1 MNIYEKLLAAR
12 QEIGYLQKDGK
23 VAFGSTSYKAITDEK
38 VMTTVRPILDK
49 YGILMLIENIN
60 MSRNGNLTEAVI
72 SWRFVN
78 AEDPKESILVQS
90 AGQGSDTQDKGA
102 GKAMTYSR
110 KYALLNTLLIPTGED
125 PDKISS
131 EELDAKEDPKPKVE
145 IAEDK
150 EDAYLTAMKAIAQI
164 AELKSV
170 TPSNLIEERSNGM
183 FKTSVDKL
191 TIPQLRMLFTDIK
204 GLPNV

>member
-49 YGILMLIENIN
+49 YGIVMFVESID
-60 MSRNGNLTEAVI
+60 MSRNGTLTEAVI

-78 AEDPKESILVQS
+78 AEKPDESILVQS
-90 AGQGSDTQDKGA
+90 AGQGADTQDKGA

-125 PDKISS
+125 PDRISS
-131 EELDAKEDPKPKVE
+131 EELDAKQDLEGIVKAREKVME
-145 IAEDK
+145 IAE
-150 EDAYLTAMKAIAQI
+150 TKAADPSELIAQRCV
-164 AELKSV
+164 ALFHASF
-170 TPSNLIEERSNGM
+170 NR
-183 FKTSVDKL
+183 L
-191 TIPQLRMLFTDIK
+191 TIEQLRQLYADLK

>member
-49 YGILMLIENIN
+49 YGIVMFVESID
-60 MSRNGNLTEAVI
+60 MSRNGTLTEAVI
-72 SWRFVN
+72 TWRFVN
-78 AEDPKESILVQS
+78 AEKPDESILVQS
-90 AGQGSDTQDKGA
+90 AGQGADTQDKGA

-125 PDKISS
+125 PDRISS
-131 EELDAKEDPKPKVE
+131 EELDAKQDLEGIVKAREKVME
-145 IAEDK
+145 IAE
-150 EDAYLTAMKAIAQI
+150 MKAADPSELIAQRCV
-164 AELKSV
+164 ALFHASF
-170 TPSNLIEERSNGM
+170 NR
-183 FKTSVDKL
+183 L
-191 TIPQLRMLFTDIK
+191 TIEQLRSLYADLK

>member
-49 YGILMLIENIN
+49 YGIVMFVESID
-60 MSRNGNLTEAVI
+60 MSRNGTLTEAVI
-72 SWRFVN
+72 TWRFVN
-78 AEDPKESILVQS
+78 AEKPDEYILVQS
-90 AGQGSDTQDKGA
+90 AGQGADTQDKGA

-125 PDKISS
+125 PDKIASAQ
-131 EELDAKEDPKPKVE
+131 LDAEQERINKEDGSPELVNARSKV
-145 IAEDK
+145 
-150 EDAYLTAMKAIAQI
+150 LQI

-170 TPSNLIEERSNGM
+170 TPSELVAEKSVTM
-183 FKTSVDKL
+183 FGAAFTKL
-191 TIPQLRMLFTDIK
+191 DIDQLRLLFAELK
-204 GLPNV
+204 GMPNV

>member
-49 YGILMLIENIN
+49 YKIVMLIENIQ
-60 MSRNGNLTEAVI
+60 MSRNGSLTEAVI
-72 SWRFVN
+72 TWRFVN

-90 AGQGSDTQDKGA
+90 AGQGADTQDKGA

-125 PDKISS
+125 PDKVSS
-131 EELDAKEDPKPKVE
+131 EELDAKQELEGIVKAREKVME
-145 IAEDK
+145 IAEK
-150 EDAYLTAMKAIAQI
+150 KAADPSELIAQRCVALFHI
-164 AELKSV
+164 SF
-170 TPSNLIEERSNGM
+170 NR
-183 FKTSVDKL
+183 L
-191 TIPQLRMLFTDIK
+191 TIEQLRSLYADLK
-204 GLPNV
+204 GLPDV

>member
-1 MNIYEKLLAAR
+1 MNLYEKLLAAR

-38 VMTTVRPILDK
+38 VMTVVRPILDK
-49 YGILMLIENIN
+49 YKIVTTIEHID
-60 MSRNGNLTEAVI
+60 MSRSGTLTEAVI
-72 SWRFVN
+72 TWRITD
-78 AEDPKESILVQS
+78 AENPDDFILCQS
-90 AGQGSDTQDKGA
+90 AGQGADTQDKGA

-110 KYALLNTLLIPTGED
+110 KYLLLNTLLIPTGED
-125 PDKISS
+125 PDKIAS

>member
-1 MNIYEKLLAAR
+1 MNLFEKLLAAR

-23 VAFGSTSYKAITDEK
+23 VEFGSTKYKAITDEK

-49 YGILMLIENIN
+49 YKIVMSIDKID
-60 MSRNGNLTEAVI
+60 MSRNGTLTEALI
-72 SWRFVN
+72 TWRFTDVEN
-78 AEDPKESILVQS
+78 PDDFILVQS

-131 EELDAKEDPKPKVE
+131 EELDAITGDNELVTARSKVLQLAEMKSHDPSTL
-145 IAEDK
+145 IS
-150 EDAYLTAMKAIAQI
+150 
-164 AELKSV
+164 ELSV
-170 TPSNLIEERSNGM
+170 SEFKHSFIE
-183 FKTSVDKL
+183 L
-191 TIPQLRMLFTDIK
+191 AIPQLRELFKKVRD
-204 GLPNV
+204 LPDV

>member
-1 MNIYEKLLAAR
+1 MNIYQKLLAAR

-49 YGILMLIENIN
+49 YGIVMFVESID
-60 MSRNGNLTEAVI
+60 MSRNGTLTEAVI

-78 AEDPKESILVQS
+78 AEKPDEYILVQS
-90 AGQGSDTQDKGA
+90 AGQGADTQDKGA

-125 PDKISS
+125 PDRISS
-131 EELDAKEDPKPKVE
+131 EELDAKQDLEGIVKAREKVME
-145 IAEDK
+145 IAE
-150 EDAYLTAMKAIAQI
+150 TKAADPSELIAQRCV
-164 AELKSV
+164 AL
-170 TPSNLIEERSNGM
+170 
-183 FKTSVDKL
+183 FHTSFNRL
-191 TIPQLRMLFTDIK
+191 TIEQLRSLYADLK

>member
-49 YGILMLIENIN
+49 YKLVMLIDSIQMN
-60 MSRNGNLTEAVI
+60 RNGSLTECVI
-72 SWRFVN
+72 TWRFVN
-78 AEDPKESILVQS
+78 VENPDESILVQS
-90 AGQGSDTQDKGA
+90 AGQGADTQDKGA

-125 PDKISS
+125 PDKVSS
-131 EELDAKEDPKPKVE
+131 EELDARQELEAVVKAREKVMEVAEHKAADPSE
-145 IAEDK
+145 
-150 EDAYLTAMKAIAQI
+150 LIAQRCV
-164 AELKSV
+164 A
-170 TPSNLIEERSNGM
+170 M
-183 FKTSVDKL
+183 FKVSFNRL
-191 TIPQLRMLFTDIK
+191 TIEQLRNLYADIK
-204 GLPNV
+204 GMPDV

>member
-49 YGILMLIENIN
+49 YKLVMLIDSIQ
-60 MSRNGNLTEAVI
+60 MSRNGTLTEAVI
-72 SWRFVN
+72 TWRFVN
-78 AEDPKESILVQS
+78 AEKPDEFILVQS
-90 AGQGSDTQDKGA
+90 AGQGADTQDKGA

-125 PDKISS
+125 PDKVSS
-131 EELDAKEDPKPKVE
+131 EELDARQELEAVVKAREKVMEVAEHKAADPSE
-145 IAEDK
+145 
-150 EDAYLTAMKAIAQI
+150 LIAQRCV
-164 AELKSV
+164 AL
-170 TPSNLIEERSNGM
+170 
-183 FKTSVDKL
+183 FKTSFNRL
-191 TIPQLRMLFTDIK
+191 TIEQLRNLYADLK
-204 GLPNV
+204 GMPDV

>member
-49 YGILMLIENIN
+49 YKLVMLIDSIQ
-60 MSRNGNLTEAVI
+60 MSRNGSLTEAVI
-72 SWRFVN
+72 TWRFVN
-78 AEDPKESILVQS
+78 AEKPDEFILVQS
-90 AGQGSDTQDKGA
+90 AGQGADTQDKGA

-125 PDKISS
+125 PDKVSS
-131 EELDAKEDPKPKVE
+131 EELDARQELEAVVKAREKVME
-145 IAEDK
+145 IAEQ
-150 EDAYLTAMKAIAQI
+150 KAADPSELIAQRCV
-164 AELKSV
+164 AL
-170 TPSNLIEERSNGM
+170 
-183 FKTSVDKL
+183 FKVSFNRL
-191 TIPQLRMLFTDIK
+191 TIEQLRNLYADLK
-204 GLPNV
+204 GMPDV